1 MRRPALALALALALA
16 RLAAGPA
23 TAQPRP
29 DVTAMTCAAAQ
40 ALIARSGAV
49 VVTTGP
55 GTYSRIVADV
65 SFCTIEKSTRPDYER
80 TRDVPECFV
89 GYRCVDPFSEGRD
102 GP

>member
-1 MRRPALALALALALA
+1 MRRSALAALAALPLAG
-16 RLAAGPA
+16 GPA
-23 TAQPRP
+23 AAQPRP

-40 ALIARSGAV
+40 ALVARSGAV
-49 VVTTGP
+49 VATTGP

-65 SFCTIEKSTRPDYER
+65 GFCTVEKSTRPDYER
-80 TRDVPECFV
+80 TRDVAECFV

>member
-1 MRRPALALALALALA
+1 MKRTALVLALSLVAGQ
-16 RLAAGPA
+16 AA
-23 TAQPRP
+23 AQPRP
-29 DVTAMTCAAAQ
+29 DVTTMTCAAAQ
-40 ALIARSGAV
+40 ALVARSGAI

-55 GTYSRIVADV
+55 ATYSRIVGDV

-80 TRDVPECFV
+80 TRDVADCFV